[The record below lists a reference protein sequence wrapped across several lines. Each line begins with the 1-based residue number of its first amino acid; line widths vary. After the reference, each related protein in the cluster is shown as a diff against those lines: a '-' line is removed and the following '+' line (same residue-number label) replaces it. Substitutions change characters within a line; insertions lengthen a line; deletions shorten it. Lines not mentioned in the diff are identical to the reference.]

1 MKKKTYLE
9 LLLLMVITF
18 SFTACDINN
27 NDEPYLNTTDG
38 LCSKTW
44 VETYTT
50 KNNLYCTHKLSF
62 AYNGAGQE
70 LFIYNNL
77 DINGNPLNTVIK
89 TESYNFNWDWDTSN
103 NECLVLDY
111 GNNTVLYF
119 DNVWV
124 RNDYLSGKFEGDN
137 VLFSNSNMR

>member
-1 MKKKTYLE
+1 MKRKTYFE

-18 SFTACDINN
+18 SLTACTINN
-27 NDEPYLNTTDG
+27 GDEPYLNTTDG

-44 VETYTT
+44 VETYITT
-50 KNNLYCTHKLSF
+50 NNLYCTHKLSF
-62 AYNGAGQE
+62 AYNGAGLE
-70 LFIYNNL
+70 TFVYNNL
-77 DINGNPLNTVIK
+77 DINGNPLNAIVK
-89 TESYNFNWDWDTSN
+89 AESYNFNWDWYNSN

-119 DNVWV
+119 ENVLV

-137 VLFSNSNMR
+137 VAFKNDNI